1 MKAAGTIAIAVL
13 ATFTVASPAL
23 AGKKKKAAAKKEEAP
38 KRRLCDELGLGITL
52 AQPTGKVTPAS
63 TDVDAAAAQSAGSFD
78 LSRLDDRR
86 GTTPTGDGAI
96 RMEALPLTEAQVG
109 QVVRSHRTELDYCW
123 SRLPAAQRSEG
134 GSFDLQLTIEPKGT
148 VASVT
153 LGGDA
158 PATLGKCVTAAA
170 KRWTFPVADTRTEL
184 GYAVGFSGKK

>member
-1 MKAAGTIAIAVL
+1 MKTAGMIVVVALGAI
-13 ATFTVASPAL
+13 TVSSPAL
-23 AGKKKKAAAKKEEAP
+23 AGKKKKAAKKVDAP

-52 AQPTGKVTPAS
+52 ASRTGKVTS
-63 TDVDAAAAQSAGSFD
+63 TETNVDAAADASAGSFD

-96 RMEALPLTEAQVG
+96 RMQAMPLTEAQVG
-109 QVVRSHRTELDYCW
+109 DVVRSHRTELDYCW

-148 VASVT
+148 VAHVA

-158 PATLGKCVTAAA
+158 PASLGKCIVGAA